1 MNVNV
6 VFDFDQ
12 NPTHFV
18 IPKYTRTMKLITAVN
33 LECNIVT
40 IDWVENSIENKEIL
54 PTKNY

>member
-18 IPKYTRTMKLITAVN
+18 IPKYTRTMSLITAVN

-40 IDWVENSIENKEIL
+40 LDWVENSIENKEIL